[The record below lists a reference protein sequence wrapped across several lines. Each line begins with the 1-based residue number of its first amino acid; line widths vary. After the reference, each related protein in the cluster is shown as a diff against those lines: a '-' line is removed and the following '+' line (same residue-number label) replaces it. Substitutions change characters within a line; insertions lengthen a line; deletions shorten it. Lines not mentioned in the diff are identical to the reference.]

1 MFLIA
6 SKLLFC
12 SCTLCFYLFGALF
25 VSDFFCLL
33 IFVYL
38 MLFMGIYLEYGWN
51 ICTFKGLPLL
61 NYSIGC
67 QALISVYPGLMFPS
81 LLQLEW
87 SITFSPAITTIYVP
101 PSTCFPEPRKVGQVL
116 YWWRHFSWRQLNTS
130 FSVYDCNPSLY
141 LANWRRVLLLLCIL
155 VHMLAI
161 FPQFCSS
168 ISISFSILVDNRI
181 V

>member
-6 SKLLFC
+6 SKLLLC
-12 SCTLCFYLFGALF
+12 SCTHCFYLFGALF

-101 PSTCFPEPRKVGQVL
+101 PSTCFPELVRLVKYCTDEDISPEGNSTPLFPFMIAIPVYIWLIEDSCCYYFAFLCTCLQFSRNFAPQYQYPSL
-116 YWWRHFSWRQLNTS
+116 YWW
-130 FSVYDCNPSLY
+130 P
-141 LANWRRVLLLLCIL
+141 IE
-155 VHMLAI
+155 
-161 FPQFCSS
+161 
-168 ISISFSILVDNRI
+168 
-181 V
+181 